1 MRKLGGKKILG
12 KPPALLSPEAN
23 PSYVRGDWVL
33 FGRGVTATT
42 AAQTLGGMGSGAGS
56 TL

>member
-12 KPPALLSPEAN
+12 NPPRAAQPEAN

-42 AAQTLGGMGSGAGS
+42 AVQTLGGMGGAGS